1 MMQSK
6 VYLVGSGAG
15 DPGLLTCRGREL
27 LGKADEVYYDRLL
40 EPALLNYVKSGCKLV
55 YVGKKPGAHSM
66 GQAEI
71 NRRLVEAAE
80 ENEVVVRLKG
90 GDPLIFGRGGEEAD
104 YLKENGVKFEIVPG
118 ISSALAAPAYAGIPL
133 THRGIASSFT
143 VLTGHHDPE
152 QEDNEHNWKALA
164 QGSDTLVILM
174 GVGNFPGIQKQ
185 LLENGRDP
193 ETPVAF
199 IERGTWPEQNLLIS
213 RLGMAAEEAD
223 QAGIKPPAIIVVG
236 EVVGLQARLSWNKD
250 LLLEGYRILNTRP
263 AHQARVLT
271 ELLEDE
277 GAVVR
282 EAPAISIEP
291 PADYA
296 ELDQALTRLE
306 EYSWV
311 IFTSTNGV
319 DNFFARM
326 RANGHDIRELAGV
339 KLAAIGRKT
348 AAALEEL
355 GLRLDF
361 VPEEYVAEG
370 LVDGFGPAAD
380 GEKVL
385 LPRTPM
391 ARDTLAVG
399 LEEKGYTV
407 DELTAYLTE
416 EAELPEDVQGLIDDG
431 MIDIVTL
438 TSSSTVRSL
447 VKSAGG
453 AEKLAGIIGAAIG
466 PITAETAREAGLKVP
481 IVAEEY
487 TIEGLRDAILDY
499 VRNVEGGH
507 K

>member
-1 MMQSK
+1 MAMGK

-27 LGKADEVYYDRLL
+27 LEQADEVYYDRLM
-40 EPALLNYVKSGCKLV
+40 EPSLLNYVKAGCKLV
-55 YVGKKPGAHSM
+55 YAGKKPGAHSM
-66 GQAEI
+66 GQDEI
-71 NRRLVEAAE
+71 NRRLAEAARRTE
-80 ENEVVVRLKG
+80 TVVRLKG

-104 YLKENGVKFEIVPG
+104 YLKAQGVKFEIVPG
-118 ISSALAAPAYAGIPL
+118 ISSAMAAPAYAGIPL

-152 QEDNEHNWKALA
+152 QEDNEHNWEALA
-164 QGSDTLVILM
+164 QGSDTIVVLM
-174 GVGNFPGIQKQ
+174 GVGNFPGIQKR
-185 LLENGRDP
+185 LLESGRNP

-199 IERGTWPEQNLLIS
+199 IERGTWPEQNVLVS
-213 RLGMAAEEAD
+213 RLGVAAKEAEE
-223 QAGIKPPAIIVVG
+223 AGIKPPAIIVIG
-236 EVVGLQARLSWNKD
+236 EVVDLRDRLSWDKD
-250 LLLEGYRILNTRP
+250 QPLEGYRILNTRP

-271 ELLEDE
+271 ELLEQE

-291 PADYA
+291 PEDYT
-296 ELDQALTRLE
+296 ELDRALDSLA

-319 DNFFARM
+319 ANFFNRM
-326 RANGHDIRELAGV
+326 RAKGHDIRELAGV
-339 KLAAIGRKT
+339 KLAAIGSKT
-348 AAALEEL
+348 GAELEAL

-361 VPEEYVAEG
+361 VPDEYVAEG
-370 LVDGFGPAAD
+370 LVAGFDQAD
-380 GEKVL
+380 AGEKVL
-385 LPRTPM
+385 LPRTPL

-399 LEEKGYTV
+399 LEEKGYHV

-416 EAELPEDVQGLIDDG
+416 EAEMAEDVQGLIEDD

-453 AEKLAGIIGAAIG
+453 AEYLEGIIGAAIG
-466 PITAETAREAGLKVP
+466 PITAETARNAGLNVP

-499 VRNVEGGH
+499 VRNIEGGN
-507 K
+507 

>member
-1 MMQSK
+1 MMGK

-27 LGKADEVYYDRLL
+27 LERADEVYYDRLM
-40 EPALLNYVKSGCKLV
+40 EPSLLNYVKAGCKLV

-66 GQAEI
+66 GQDEI
-71 NRRLVEAAE
+71 NRRLAEAARRTE
-80 ENEVVVRLKG
+80 TVVRLKG

-104 YLKENGVKFEIVPG
+104 YLKAKGVKFEIVPG
-118 ISSALAAPAYAGIPL
+118 ISSAMAAPAYAGIPL
-133 THRGIASSFT
+133 THRGLASSFT

-152 QEDNEHNWKALA
+152 QEDNEHNWEALA
-164 QGSDTLVILM
+164 QGSDTIVVLM
-174 GVGNFPGIQKQ
+174 GVGNFPGIQKR
-185 LLENGRDP
+185 LLEFGRDP

-199 IERGTWPEQNLLIS
+199 IERGTWPEQNVLVS
-213 RLGMAAEEAD
+213 RLGVAAEEAKE
-223 QAGIKPPAIIVVG
+223 AGIKPPAIIVIG
-236 EVVGLQARLSWNKD
+236 EVVDLRDRLSWDKD
-250 LLLEGYRILNTRP
+250 QLLEGYRILNTRP

-271 ELLEDE
+271 ELLENE

-291 PADYA
+291 PEDYT
-296 ELDQALTRLE
+296 ELDRALDSLA

-319 DNFFARM
+319 DNFFNRM
-326 RANGHDIRELAGV
+326 RAKGHDIRELAGV
-339 KLAAIGRKT
+339 KLAAIGSKT
-348 AAALEEL
+348 GAALENL

-361 VPEEYVAEG
+361 VPDEYVAEG
-370 LVDGFGPAAD
+370 LVAGFDQAD
-380 GEKVL
+380 AGEKVL
-385 LPRTPM
+385 LPRTPL

-399 LEEKGYTV
+399 LEEKGYHV

-416 EAELPEDVQGLIDDG
+416 EAEMAEDVQGLIEDK

-453 AEKLAGIIGAAIG
+453 VEYLEGIIGAAIG
-466 PITAETAREAGLKVP
+466 PITAETAREAGLDVP
-481 IVAEEY
+481 IVAKEY

-499 VRNVEGGH
+499 VRNIEGGS
-507 K
+507 

>member
-1 MMQSK
+1 MKGK

-15 DPGLLTCRGREL
+15 DPGLLTCRGRGL
-27 LGKADEVYYDRLL
+27 LERADEVYYDRLM
-40 EPALLNYVKSGCKLV
+40 EPSLLNYVKSDCKLV
-55 YVGKKPGAHSM
+55 YAGKKPGAHSM
-66 GQAEI
+66 GQDEI
-71 NRRLVEAAE
+71 NRRLVEAADRV
-80 ENEVVVRLKG
+80 EVVVRLKG

-104 YLKENGVKFEIVPG
+104 YLKDNGVKFEIVPG

-152 QEDNEHNWKALA
+152 QEDNEHNWQALA
-164 QGSDTLVILM
+164 QGSDTIVILM
-174 GVGNFPGIQKQ
+174 GVGNFPGIQKK

-199 IERGTWPEQNLLIS
+199 IERGTWPEQNVMIS
-213 RLGMAAEEAD
+213 KLGKAAEAAD
-223 QAGIKPPAIIVVG
+223 QAGIKPPAIIVIG
-236 EVVGLQARLSWNKD
+236 EVVGLQERLSWDKD
-250 LLLEGYRILNTRP
+250 SLLEGYRILNTRP
-263 AHQARVLT
+263 AYQARVLT
-271 ELLEDE
+271 ELLERE

-291 PADYA
+291 PADYT
-296 ELDQALTRLE
+296 ELDRALDRLK

-311 IFTSTNGV
+311 VFTSTNGV

-326 RANGHDIRELAGV
+326 RANDHDIRELAGI

-370 LVDGFGPAAD
+370 LVAGFEQSDA
-380 GEKVL
+380 GERVL
-385 LPRTPM
+385 LPRTPL

-399 LEEKGYTV
+399 LKAKGYLV

-416 EAELPEDVQGLIDDG
+416 EAEMPEDVQRLIGDG

-447 VKSAGG
+447 IKAVGG
-453 AEKLAGIIGAAIG
+453 AEKLEGLIGAAIG
-466 PITAETAREAGLKVP
+466 PVTAETAREAGLKVP

-499 VRNVEGGH
+499 VRGIEGGNE
-507 K
+507 

>member
-1 MMQSK
+1 MMGK

-27 LGKADEVYYDRLL
+27 LERADEVYYDRLM
-40 EPALLNYVKSGCKLV
+40 EPSLLNYVKVGCKLV

-66 GQAEI
+66 GQDEI
-71 NRRLVEAAE
+71 NRRLAEAARRTE
-80 ENEVVVRLKG
+80 TVVRLKG

-104 YLKENGVKFEIVPG
+104 YLKAQGVKFEIVPG
-118 ISSALAAPAYAGIPL
+118 ISSAMAAPAYAGIPL

-152 QEDNEHNWKALA
+152 QEDNEHNWEALA
-164 QGSDTLVILM
+164 QGSDTIVVLM
-174 GVGNFPGIQKQ
+174 GVGNFPGIQKR
-185 LLENGRDP
+185 LLESGRDL

-199 IERGTWPEQNLLIS
+199 IERGTWPEQNVLVS
-213 RLGMAAEEAD
+213 RLGVAAEEAKE
-223 QAGIKPPAIIVVG
+223 AGIKPPAIIVIG
-236 EVVGLQARLSWNKD
+236 EVVGLRDRLSWDKNQP
-250 LLLEGYRILNTRP
+250 LEGYRILNTRP

-271 ELLEDE
+271 ELLENE

-291 PADYA
+291 PEDYT
-296 ELDQALTRLE
+296 ELDRALDRLA

-326 RANGHDIRELAGV
+326 RVNGHDIRELAGV
-339 KLAAIGRKT
+339 KLAAIGSKT
-348 AAALEEL
+348 GAALENL

-361 VPEEYVAEG
+361 VPDEYVAEG
-370 LVDGFGPAAD
+370 LVAGFDQAEA

-399 LEEKGYTV
+399 LEEMGYQV

-416 EAELPEDVQGLIDDG
+416 EAEMPEDVQGLIDDK

-453 AEKLAGIIGAAIG
+453 AEYLDGIIGAAIG
-466 PITAETAREAGLKVP
+466 PITAETAREAGLNVP

-499 VRNVEGGH
+499 VRNIEGGS
-507 K
+507 

>member
-1 MMQSK
+1 MMGK

-27 LGKADEVYYDRLL
+27 LERADEVYYDRLM
-40 EPALLNYVKSGCKLV
+40 EPSLLNYVKAGCKLV

-66 GQAEI
+66 GQDEI
-71 NRRLVEAAE
+71 NRRLAEAAGRS
-80 ENEVVVRLKG
+80 EVVVRLKG

-104 YLKENGVKFEIVPG
+104 YLKAKGVKFEIVPG
-118 ISSALAAPAYAGIPL
+118 ISSAMAAPAYAGIPL

-152 QEDNEHNWKALA
+152 QEDNEHNWQALA
-164 QGSDTLVILM
+164 RGSDTIVVLM

-199 IERGTWPEQNLLIS
+199 IERGTWPEQNVLVS
-213 RLGMAAEEAD
+213 RLGVAAEEAD
-223 QAGIKPPAIIVVG
+223 QARIKPPAIIVIG
-236 EVVGLQARLSWNKD
+236 EVVGLRARLSWDKD
-250 LLLEGYRILNTRP
+250 LPLEGYRILNTRP

-271 ELLEDE
+271 ELLESE

-291 PADYA
+291 PADYT
-296 ELDQALTRLE
+296 ELDRALDRLE

-319 DNFFARM
+319 DNFFNRM
-326 RANGHDIRELAGV
+326 RVKGHDIRELAGV
-339 KLAAIGRKT
+339 KLAAIGSKT
-348 AAALEEL
+348 GAALEDL
-355 GLRLDF
+355 GLKLNF
-361 VPEEYVAEG
+361 VPDEYVAEG
-370 LVDGFGPAAD
+370 LVAGFDQAD
-380 GEKVL
+380 AGEKVL
-385 LPRTPM
+385 LPRTPL
-391 ARDTLAVG
+391 ARETLAVG
-399 LEEKGYTV
+399 LEEKGYQV

-416 EAELPEDVQGLIDDG
+416 EAEMPEDVQGLIDDG

-453 AEKLAGIIGAAIG
+453 AEYLEGIIGAAIG
-466 PITAETAREAGLKVP
+466 PITAETAREAGLDVP
-481 IVAEEY
+481 IVAKEY

-499 VRNVEGGH
+499 VRNIEGGS
-507 K
+507 